1 MLPSS
6 CMAVRDGSLVQIPAV
21 KLVRGDL
28 VELSDGERI
37 PADLRIIQSQN
48 MKVDNSSIT
57 G

>member
-6 CMAVRDGSLVQIPAV
+6 CKVIRDGKITQIPAV

-28 VELSDGERI
+28 VELTDGERV

>member
-6 CMAVRDGSLVQIPAV
+6 CTVVRDGSVVKIPAA

-28 VELSDGERI
+28 VEISDGERI
-37 PADLRIIQSQN
+37 PADLRIIQSLN
-48 MKVDNSSIT
+48 MRVDNSSIT

>member
-6 CMAVRDGSLVQIPAV
+6 CMVVRDGSLIQVPAV